1 MSTLIGGHNQ
11 AVAWWW
17 RTRRIFACCIVACL
31 IAMAMVIVASM
42 FVWIVW
48 LVPYVW
54 LGVIIR
60 IVKKVLIM
68 VMALAGIVD
77 MILIVENILLETTC

>member
-1 MSTLIGGHNQ
+1 
-11 AVAWWW
+11 
-17 RTRRIFACCIVACL
+17 
-31 IAMAMVIVASM
+31 MAMVIVASM